1 MALDLDD
8 QEQLDEF
15 KAWWNQYGKLTVA
28 LVLLAL
34 IAYASWQG
42 YQYLQH
48 KKTVEASEI
57 YQTLGLLDPTEV
69 KSIKEAATKL
79 TTDYTGTPYAGR
91 AAVLQARSEFLAG
104 DIDATKAQ
112 LEWAIANA
120 QETPVRAIASLQLA
134 RILLDNKDYAGADK
148 VLSADIDPGYAGL
161 KEDLQGDILLAQ
173 GKIDEA
179 KKLYASALINLEA
192 EGRLH
197 LLTKQ
202 KLESLG
208 S

>member
-15 KAWWNQYGKLTVA
+15 KAWWDQYGKLTVN

-42 YQYLQH
+42 YQHFQH
-48 KKTVEASEI
+48 KKAVEASEV
-57 YQTLGLLDPTEV
+57 YQTLALLDSSEGDL
-69 KSIKEAATKL
+69 INEAADKL
-79 TTDYTGTPYAGR
+79 ITDYAGTPYAGR
-91 AAVLQARSEFLAG
+91 AAVLQARSAFLAG
-104 DIDATKAQ
+104 EIDGTKSK
-112 LEWAIANA
+112 LEWVIANA
-120 QETPVRAIASLQLA
+120 QETSVKAIASLQLA
-134 RILLDNKDYAGADK
+134 RILLDSKDYAAAEK
-148 VLSADIDPGYAGL
+148 ILSANVDPGYAGL

-173 GKIDEA
+173 GKVDEA
-179 KKLYASALINLEA
+179 KKLYASALSNLDSD
-192 EGRLH
+192 GRIYLF
-197 LLTKQ
+197 TKQ

>member
-15 KAWWNQYGKLTVA
+15 KAWWDQYGKLTVN

-42 YQYLQH
+42 YQYFQH
-48 KKTVEASEI
+48 KKAVEASKI
-57 YQTLGLLDPTEV
+57 YQTLGLLDPSESDT
-69 KSIKEAATKL
+69 IKDAANKL
-79 TTDYTGTPYAGR
+79 MTDYIATPYAGR

-104 DIDATKAQ
+104 ETDESKAK

-120 QETPVRAIASLQLA
+120 QETSVKAIASLQLA
-134 RILLDNKDYAGADK
+134 RILLDNKDYAGAEK
-148 VLSADIDPGYAGL
+148 VLSADVDPGYDGL
-161 KEDLQGDILLAQ
+161 KNDLQGDILLAQ
-173 GKIDEA
+173 GRVDEA
-179 KKLYASALINLEA
+179 KKLYASALNNLESD
-192 EGRLH
+192 GRLY
-197 LLTKQ
+197 LFTKQ

>member
-15 KAWWNQYGKLTVA
+15 KAWWDQYGKLTVN

-34 IAYASWQG
+34 ITYASWQG
-42 YQYLQH
+42 YQYFQH
-48 KKTVEASEI
+48 KKAVEASEV
-57 YQTLGLLDPTEV
+57 YQTLGLLDPSESDT
-69 KSIKEAATKL
+69 IKDAANKL
-79 TTDYTGTPYAGR
+79 MTDYVATPYAGR

-104 DIDATKAQ
+104 ETDESKAK

-120 QETPVRAIASLQLA
+120 QETSVKAIASLQLA
-134 RILLDNKDYAGADK
+134 RILLDNKDYAGAEK
-148 VLSADIDPGYAGL
+148 ILSADVDPGYDGL
-161 KEDLQGDILLAQ
+161 KNDLQGDILLAQ
-173 GKIDEA
+173 GKVDEA
-179 KKLYASALINLEA
+179 KKLYASALNNLEPD
-192 EGRLH
+192 GRLY
-197 LLTKQ
+197 LFTKQ